1 MKKRAY
7 SLTKKE
13 RKARQEMQKE
23 KAGVISQSEKTVV
36 ESESVLPE
44 ENSAIG
50 EEQAAKTE
58 RKTVLVIT
66 AVILA
71 AVILITTA
79 ILLPILFT
87 TVYRYRDINNPVARM
102 ELSNGMVLEYEIFE
116 DTCPI
121 AASNF
126 IFLARIG
133 YFDNTIIFDSQ
144 NNWVRFGGY
153 ETETAHRSANKT
165 FTDTVE
171 GINKY
176 PNSKFGYRLKADTSS
191 EAKMYDQ
198 KGILAF
204 LYNDTATEFQVA
216 AIDGAQL
223 TVQGTYSKE
232 YRVTAC
238 GRAFEESMPY
248 IEEIAAMAR
257 NEQSQHSTWKAPQ
270 PTITIKKVKLY
281 NLDRKKWKHFG
292 FDDYFYGNSYISNWV
307 NTN

>member
-13 RKARQEMQKE
+13 RKARQAMQKE
-23 KAGVISQSEKTVV
+23 QSVAVAQNEKETAEVDAALAKDDTVA
-36 ESESVLPE
+36 SEEHV
-44 ENSAIG
+44 
-50 EEQAAKTE
+50 AKVE
-58 RKTVLVIT
+58 RKTVLIIT

-87 TVYRYRDINNPVARM
+87 TVYRYRDVQNPVARM

-144 NNWVRFGGY
+144 NSWVRFGGY
-153 ETETAHRSANKT
+153 ETETVHRSTNKA
-165 FTDTVE
+165 FADTVE
-171 GINKY
+171 GIEKY
-176 PNSKFGYRLKADTSS
+176 PNSKFGYRLKADTSAD
-191 EAKMYDQ
+191 AKMYDQ

-248 IEEIAAMAR
+248 IEEIAAMKR
-257 NEQSQHSTWKAPQ
+257 NEQSPHSTWKAPQ

-281 NLDRKKWKHFG
+281 NLNRKKWKHFG

-307 NTN
+307 NT